1 MAAADRQFVDGM
13 RALGTYRDATIC
25 HTQTTGG
32 GHRFHGFRVFK
43 FNRARKLLHDHQKN
57 ATFKFKNTGVI
68 EIEVR
73 PMANHNT
80 CTGVVDPATLT
91 FEPYLLQARGKPVP
105 AGAVTRT
112 DYTFGPA
119 VTDSLL
125 HRLCEHPYVLDA
137 WLQDGKLSVFVTH
150 DRNILGGLVQE
161 LKKRGKTPRCRPP
174 MRNGALL
181 DSWTSRTRPGKKAQ
195 RRRRNTGTPSAP
207 KPGGGSAQVLSPP
220 CTPPRRT

>member
-1 MAAADRQFVDGM
+1 MSAADREFVEGM
-13 RALGTYRDATIC
+13 RSLGTYRDSTIC

-57 ATFKFKNTGVI
+57 AAFSFKSNGVI

-91 FEPYLLQARGKPVP
+91 FEPHLLEAAGKPVP

-112 DYTFGPA
+112 DYTFGPK
-119 VTDSLL
+119 VTDSLM
-125 HRLCEHPYVLDA
+125 HRLCEHPYVLDT
-137 WLQDGKLSVFVTH
+137 WLQDNKLSVFVTH

-161 LKKRGKTPRCRPP
+161 LKKRGKTPKCRPP
-174 MRNGALL
+174 VRQGALL
-181 DSWTSRTRPGKKAQ
+181 DSWTSKTRAGKRKG
-195 RRRRNTGTPSAP
+195 RRRAKEA
-207 KPGGGSAQVLSPP
+207 KPAGGSAPGSSPL
-220 CTPPRRT
+220 